1 MTKFLLRTFIKDY
14 EKVTNHDVR
23 QKYGMLGGFV
33 GITCNIV
40 LFLSKFIAGLL
51 TSSIAITA
59 DSFNNLSDAGSS
71 IVTLVGFK
79 LAGAPAD
86 NEHPFGHGRIEYIS
100 GLIVS
105 MVIILVGVELGKGSV
120 EKIINAE
127 DISFSVI
134 SLIILIGSIL
144 VKLWLGIFNKSLGE
158 RINSATMKATAM
170 DSISDVIATSAVV
183 LSILIY
189 KFTGFNIDGY
199 IGILVAL
206 FICYTGIQT
215 AKDTL
220 NPLLGEAPEKEFVKE
235 IEDFVVAYQDIV
247 GVHDLIV
254 HNYGPGRRIISLHAE
269 VPSKIDI
276 LKIHD
281 TIDIIER
288 DLHKRFDCEAVIHMD
303 PIVVDDEVLNNT
315 FKKVKQVIKSIDSN
329 FSIHDFRMVTGDTH
343 TNLIFDLEV
352 PFNYKITDKDI
363 KQKISDE
370 IKNINSKYELVI
382 SIDKTS
388 V

>member
-14 EKVTNHDVR
+14 ENVTNHDVR

-127 DISFSVI
+127 DISFSII

-170 DSISDVIATSAVV
+170 DSISDVVATSAVV

-235 IEDFVVAYQDIV
+235 IEDFVVAYPDIV

-315 FKKVKQVIKSIDSN
+315 FKKVKQVIKSIDGN

>member
-14 EKVTNHDVR
+14 ENVTNHDVR

-33 GITCNIV
+33 GIACNIV

-105 MVIILVGVELGKGSV
+105 MVIILVGVELGKGSI

-127 DISFSVI
+127 DISFSLI
-134 SLIILIGSIL
+134 SLVILIASIL

-158 RINSATMKATAM
+158 RINSSTMKATAM
-170 DSISDVIATSAVV
+170 DSISDVVATSAVV

-220 NPLLGEAPEKEFVKE
+220 SPLLGEAPEKEFVKE
-235 IEDFVVAYQDIV
+235 IENFVVAYPDIV

-303 PIVVDDEVLNNT
+303 PIVVDDEVLNKT
-315 FKKVKQVIKSIDSN
+315 FKRVKEVVKSIDNN
-329 FSIHDFRMVTGDTH
+329 FSMHDFRMVTGDTH

-352 PFNYKITDKDI
+352 PFNYKINDKEI

-370 IKNINSKYELVI
+370 IKKIDNKYELVI

>member
-1 MTKFLLRTFIKDY
+1 MTNILLKLFIKDY
-14 EKVTNHDVR
+14 KQTNNPKVR
-23 QKYGMLGGFV
+23 QKYGMLGGAV
-33 GITCNIV
+33 GIICNIL

-51 TSSIAITA
+51 TSSISITA

-105 MVIILVGVELGKGSV
+105 MVIMLVGLELVKTSV
-120 EKIINAE
+120 EKIINAD
-127 DISFSVI
+127 DITFSTI
-134 SLIILIGSIL
+134 SLIILLASIL
-144 VKLWLGIFNKSLGE
+144 VKLWLGLFNKNLGK

-170 DSISDVIATSAVV
+170 DSISDVVATSSVV
-183 LSILIY
+183 IGMLFY
-189 KFTGFNIDGY
+189 KFTGYNIDGF

-206 FICYTGIQT
+206 FIIYTGIQT

-220 NPLLGEAPEKEFVKE
+220 NPLLGEAPDKEFVHE
-235 IEDFVVAYQDIV
+235 VENFVLQFPNIV

-281 TIDIIER
+281 IIDNIER
-288 DLHKRFDCEAVIHMD
+288 KLNVKFDCESVIHMD
-303 PIVVDDEVLNNT
+303 PIIIDDKILTEVSN
-315 FKKVKQVIKSIDSN
+315 KVKNAINELDEQL
-329 FSIHDFRMVTGDTH
+329 SIHDFRMVSGDTH
-343 TNLIFDLEV
+343 TNLIFDLV
-352 PFNYKITDKDI
+352 IPFKHNLSDKEIIRQVRKKIK
-363 KQKISDE
+363 E
-370 IKNINSKYELVI
+370 IDNKYEIVI
-382 SIDKTS
+382 NIDKRTI
-388 V
+388 

>member
-14 EKVTNHDVR
+14 ENVTNHDVR

-127 DISFSVI
+127 DISFSII

-235 IEDFVVAYQDIV
+235 IEDFVVAYPDIV

-315 FKKVKQVIKSIDSN
+315 FKKVKEVIKSIDSN

>member
-14 EKVTNHDVR
+14 ENVTNHDVR

-127 DISFSVI
+127 DISFSII

-235 IEDFVVAYQDIV
+235 IEDFVVAYPDIV